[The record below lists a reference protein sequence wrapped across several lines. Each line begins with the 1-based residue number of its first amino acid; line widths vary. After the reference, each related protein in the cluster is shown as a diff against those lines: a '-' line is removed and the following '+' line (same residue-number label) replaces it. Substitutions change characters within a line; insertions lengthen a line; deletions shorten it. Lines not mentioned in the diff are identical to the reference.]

1 MAVEKQSPFLG
12 YCAAKTLGEK
22 AAWKFLEDNK
32 TSFDMTVLLPVV
44 IIGPMLHNVSMP
56 EKVNETNRFT
66 IYNFLDGTR
75 TDTEDWGLPFYHFV

>member
-1 MAVEKQSPFLG
+1 MAIGKQSIVFG

-22 AAWKFLEDNK
+22 AAWKFLRDNK

-44 IIGPMLHNVSMP
+44 VIGPMLHNVSTP
-56 EKVNETNRFT
+56 ERVNESNRFP

-75 TDTEDWGLPFYHFV
+75 TDTEAWGVPFYHFV